1 MFDANGCRAA
11 LAAAPAV
18 MRAGKEAVMG
28 YLAFAETAAGS
39 AVAPVSF
46 APAAEPARF
55 SPLEWSVIALAK
67 RDRIASLREPGRIST
82 AMGLVFGER
91 PNPRLADPRLEAL
104 RRLAV
109 LSWHYGYTV
118 PGDAVRGFLS
128 AGFTAR
134 QYELMVDSI
143 AADREKSSAARARRA
158 A

>member
-1 MFDANGCRAA
+1 MPRGVTRRDGI
-11 LAAAPAV
+11 V
-18 MRAGKEAVMG
+18 RAGKETVMG

-39 AVAPVSF
+39 AAAPVTF
-46 APAAEPARF
+46 APATTQARF

-67 RDRIASLREPGRIST
+67 RDRIASLREPGRISV
-82 AMGLVFGER
+82 AMGMVFGDR
-91 PNPRLADPRLEAL
+91 PNPRLADPKLEAL

-118 PGDAVRGFLS
+118 PGEAVRDFLG

-143 AADREKSSAARARRA
+143 AADRAQVSGARARRA